1 MENILNDKNKFPYRK
16 SVLGIIIDND
26 NNFLLVQLNTYKEN
40 EWNFPGGGIEEGET
54 KEQAII
60 RELKEE
66 LGSDNFQIIGKSKN
80 TYTYDWPDKE
90 ILRRFKEKKPLFRGQ
105 SKTQFLVKFLGNK
118 DEFIAQDSEI
128 KKIKWV
134 TKNELKDHLIFPNQ
148 FDETIKVIEELL
160 V

>member
-1 MENILNDKNKFPYRK
+1 MENILKDKNNFPYRK
-16 SVLGIIIDND
+16 SVLGIIIDNE

-54 KEQAII
+54 EEQAII
-60 RELKEE
+60 RELNEE

-80 TYTYDWPDKE
+80 IYTYDWPDKE

>member
-16 SVLGIIIDND
+16 SVLGIIIDNE

-80 TYTYDWPDKE
+80 IYTYDWPDKE

>member
-1 MENILNDKNKFPYRK
+1 MENILKDKNKFPYRK

-80 TYTYDWPDKE
+80 IYTYDWPDKE

>member
-80 TYTYDWPDKE
+80 IYTYDWPDKE